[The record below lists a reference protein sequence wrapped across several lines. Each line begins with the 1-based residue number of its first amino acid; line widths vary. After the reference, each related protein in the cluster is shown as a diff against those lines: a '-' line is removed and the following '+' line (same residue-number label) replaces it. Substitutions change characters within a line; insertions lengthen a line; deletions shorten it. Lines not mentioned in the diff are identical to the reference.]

1 MAGNN
6 RVPGRSVISKIA
18 AVLRS
23 FEQARHPQTLGDIAA
38 AADLPLSSA
47 HRIVTEMVDEE
58 LLSRMSDG
66 RYTVNLRMWSL
77 SQSVGQQIRAAAHPF
92 VQDLYSLTRHTSH
105 LAVRYGRDSLYVIR
119 LYGSQRVPRTSWAGS
134 RQPLHSTAVGK
145 VLLAYSSTWMWDA
158 YIDGGLESFTPMTVQ
173 QPEQFKEEL
182 RTVRRLGYA
191 TTHQEQ
197 RMGTASIAV
206 PVFHQGDIGA
216 SIGIVAPADVHRELR
231 RHVPAMQQLA
241 LKIEAATNHIPM
253 DTLISF
259 YPDGPGAS
267 EEGLGGGSERRNRSS
282 DYPY

>member
-6 RVPGRSVISKIA
+6 RTPGRSVISKVS

-23 FEQARHPQTLGDIAA
+23 FELAKHPQTLGGIAE

-47 HRIVTEMVDEE
+47 HRIVSELVDEE
-58 LLSRMSDG
+58 ILSKMSDG
-66 RYTVNLRMWSL
+66 RYTINLRLWSL
-77 SQSVGQQIRAAAHPF
+77 SQSVGQQIRTAAHPF
-92 VQDLYSLTRHTSH
+92 VQDLYSLTGHTSH

-158 YIDGGLESFTPMTVQ
+158 YIDGGMEAFTQLTIQ
-173 QPEQFKEEL
+173 QPERLKEEL
-182 RTVRRLGYA
+182 RAVRAQGYA

-197 RMGTASIAV
+197 RLGTSSIAV

-216 SIGIVAPADVHRELR
+216 AIGVVAPADAYRQLR

-241 LKIEAATNHIPM
+241 LKIEAATNHIPLE
-253 DTLISF
+253 TLISF
-259 YPDGPGAS
+259 YPDGPEDPEPEQNGSS
-267 EEGLGGGSERRNRSS
+267 E
-282 DYPY
+282 YPY